1 MTPLIQRFFLGCL
14 LLTSLAGSTFVHAQ
28 TPVDGDAALKQ
39 QASAFVDSWHDD
51 ATNSRPAFFDKMAKD
66 AVYIGTDK
74 TELWKRDAFKLWAKK
89 AFERPTAWAFT
100 PIRRNVYL
108 SPDKS
113 VIWFDEL
120 LNTQMGVC
128 QASGVMHRV
137 GSSFEI
143 DHYQLSIAVPNDIS
157 AKVISTIRDFEAPLG
172 AK

>member
-1 MTPLIQRFFLGCL
+1 MNRFFLACVL
-14 LLTSLAGSTFVHAQ
+14 FLASLSATAQ
-28 TPVDGDAALKQ
+28 TDPDAALKQ
-39 QASAFVDSWHDD
+39 QVNAFVDSWHDD
-51 ATNSRPAFFDKMAKD
+51 ATNSRLAFFDKMAKD
-66 AVYIGTDK
+66 GVYIGTDK
-74 TELWKRDAFKLWAKK
+74 TELWKRDAFKVWAKK

-100 PIRRNVYL
+100 PIRRNVYF

-120 LNTQMGVC
+120 LNTQMGTC
-128 QASGVMHRV
+128 QATGILHKV

-157 AKVISTIRDFEAPLG
+157 SKVIATISDFEAPLG